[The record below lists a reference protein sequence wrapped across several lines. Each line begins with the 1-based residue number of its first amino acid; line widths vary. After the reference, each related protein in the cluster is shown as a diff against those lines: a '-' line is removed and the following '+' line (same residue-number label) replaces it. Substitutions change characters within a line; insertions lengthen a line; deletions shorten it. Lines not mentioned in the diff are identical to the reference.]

1 MTSTTKPLTQLT
13 LAEFLT
19 QPETEPATEYING
32 RINQKP
38 MPQGKHSK
46 LQTSLVSAI
55 NQVGEPQQLAYA
67 LTELRCTFGG
77 RSIVPDISVFEW
89 QRIPLNENGEIE
101 NRFETYPDWVI
112 EILSPEQHDARL
124 TEKIIFCLNHGTKLG
139 WLIDPEARLVII
151 FKPKQQPEIKQDS
164 DILPV
169 LDVLA
174 DWQLSAT
181 DLFGWLSFRRN

>member
-1 MTSTTKPLTQLT
+1 MTSPTQTPTQLT
-13 LAEFLT
+13 LEEFLA
-19 QPETEPATEYING
+19 QPETEPASEYING
-32 RINQKP
+32 RIYQKP

-46 LQTSLVSAI
+46 LQTSLVSTI
-55 NQVGEPQQLAYA
+55 NQIGEPPQLAYG

-89 QRIPLNENGEIE
+89 QRIPLNEKGEIE

-139 WLIDPEARLVII
+139 WLIDPEAQLVII

-174 DWQLSAT
+174 DWQLSAAE
-181 DLFGWLSFRRN
+181 LFQWLSFRRN